1 MALQLEVESLDGLDE
16 GVQQFYQ
23 QVDDGKYRLAV
34 DGLEDTDG
42 LKSALEKERKARR
55 EYEKKMKSLEDVD
68 PDEYRQLKQQ
78 QQKAEEEKLQK
89 EGEFE
94 KLREKWSKE
103 REQERQKYQEQVN
116 ELNRK
121 LDTLYLDKEIER
133 AALNAGVIP
142 EDLEDVMAITKHRIK
157 RADDGE
163 TIVVLDKDGEPSQS
177 TLDKFFSQDFKEAK
191 PKFYKSD
198 VLPGSGSKPGG
209 GGPKSPKAVTR
220 AQFDA
225 MSATDKQKHIQ
236 NGGMVED

>member
-209 GGPKSPKAVTR
+209 GPGPSRDT
-220 AQFDA
+220 A
-225 MSATDKQKHIQ
+225 MSRQDFIKEQFA
-236 NGGMVED
+236 NAR